1 MPSTY
6 NYIIKYVKYNYVD
19 FGAKIKL
26 QDGAMATKAT
36 EERRQRVAAAEKAV
50 ETRQLSLR
58 VAGERFDLPKS
69 TIHRHVQGKSMQVG
83 AGRPTALTKEEKSIV
98 RSCKE
103 LAELGFGI
111 DRITVG
117 RVVRDYLQSQE
128 RDNPFKDGVP
138 GKKWWRGFLKRWPSL
153 SERKPQHFPVT
164 RAQASC
170 PEVMDNYFKNL
181 QVNYIHN
188 TYSQGND
195 IQIYAS
201 YKLYRDRIKSK
212 HNVN

>member
-1 MPSTY
+1 
-6 NYIIKYVKYNYVD
+6 
-19 FGAKIKL
+19 
-26 QDGAMATKAT
+26 MATKAT
-36 EERRQRVAAAEKAV
+36 ESVQERQQRVAAAQKAV

-69 TIHRHVQGKSMQVG
+69 TIHRHVQGKSMKVG
-83 AGRPTALTKEEKSIV
+83 AGRPTALTKEEEKSVV
-98 RSCKE
+98 RSCEE
-103 LAELGFGI
+103 LAQLGFGI

-138 GKKWWRGFLKRWPSL
+138 GKMWWLGFLKRWPSL
-153 SERKPQHFPVT
+153 SERKPHFPVT

-170 PEVMDNYFKNL
+170 PEVMNNYFKNL
-181 QVNYIHN
+181 QVNCIHN
-188 TYSQGND
+188 TYGQGND

-201 YKLYRDRIKSK
+201 YKLYRQNKIKTHEHCLATTYTS
-212 HNVN
+212 